1 MAPISL
7 KRYTV
12 LASLCAA
19 TALAPLPAFSQQQV
33 EQDGIKV
40 RPLSGTRVF
49 AGGEN
54 FNEKSRLQYAEL
66 VRDAKE
72 KNALVPDSDPQVKR
86 LRAIAQRIIP
96 YAARWNDAASSWQ
109 WQINLLNSDEVNA
122 FCMPGGQIAFY
133 SGIITKLNL
142 TDDEV
147 AVVMGHEIS
156 HALREHAQAQAGK
169 GNLAAVG
176 AKLAGAGLSA
186 WLGVDPNL
194 TSTATNMAAKGVM
207 LKFSRDD
214 EREADLIGMDLA
226 ARAGFDPRAGVA
238 LWQKMAAVS
247 KGAPPEFL
255 STHPSGSD
263 RISQMNEHMAQV
275 LPLYAR
281 SKGVSVNAL
290 PPYRSTA
297 IAQR

>member
-1 MAPISL
+1 M
-7 KRYTV
+7 
-12 LASLCAA
+12 
-19 TALAPLPAFSQQQV
+19 
-33 EQDGIKV
+33 
-40 RPLSGTRVF
+40 
-49 AGGEN
+49 
-54 FNEKSRLQYAEL
+54 
-66 VRDAKE
+66 
-72 KNALVPDSDPQVKR
+72 PDSDPQVRR

-96 YAARWNDAASSWQ
+96 FATRWNEAAANWN

-156 HALREHAQAQAGK
+156 HALREHSQAQAGK

-226 ARAGFDPRAGVA
+226 ARAGFDPRAGVV

-263 RISQMNEHMAQV
+263 RISQMNSHMAQV

-281 SKGVSVNAL
+281 SKGVSVDAL
-290 PPYRSTA
+290 PPYRSSA
-297 IAQR
+297 IVQR

>member
-1 MAPISL
+1 VTRHPF
-7 KRYTV
+7 KH
-12 LASLCAA
+12 LALVVSLCAA
-19 TALAPLPAFSQQQV
+19 TVLAPLPVFAQQATV
-33 EQDGIKV
+33 QDGIKV
-40 RPLSGTRVF
+40 RPLSNTRIF

-54 FNEKSRLQYAEL
+54 FNEKSKLQYTQLLRE
-66 VRDAKE
+66 AKD
-72 KNALVPDSDPQVKR
+72 KNTLVPDSDPQVKR
-86 LRAIAQRIIP
+86 LRTIAQRIIP
-96 YAARWNDAASSWQ
+96 FAARWNNAASSWQ

-133 SGIITKLNL
+133 SGILNKLNL

-194 TSTATNMAAKGVM
+194 TSTATNMAAQGVM

-226 ARAGFDPRAGVA
+226 ARAGFDPRAGVV
-238 LWQKMAAVS
+238 LWQKMAAVN

-255 STHPSGSD
+255 STHPSGND
-263 RISQMNEHMAQV
+263 RIAQMNNHMAQV

-281 SKGVSVNAL
+281 TKGVSVDAL
-290 PPYRSTA
+290 PPYRSNVVA
-297 IAQR
+297 SR

>member
-1 MAPISL
+1 MTRHL
-7 KRYTV
+7 FKRLALV
-12 LASLCAA
+12 ASLCAA
-19 TALAPLPAFSQQQV
+19 TALAPLPVFAQQV
-33 EQDGIKV
+33 TVQDGIKV
-40 RPLSGTRVF
+40 RPLSNARIF

-54 FNEKSRLQYAEL
+54 FNEKSKLQYTQLLRE
-66 VRDAKE
+66 AKD
-72 KNALVPDSDPQVKR
+72 KNALVSDSDPQVRR

-96 YAARWNDAASSWQ
+96 FASRWNNAASNWQ

-133 SGIITKLNL
+133 SGILNKLNL

-194 TSTATNMAAKGVM
+194 TSTATNMAAQGVM

-226 ARAGFDPRAGVA
+226 ARAGFDPRAGVV

-263 RISQMNEHMAQV
+263 RISQMNNHMTQV

-281 SKGVSVNAL
+281 TKGVSVDAL
-290 PPYRSTA
+290 PPYRSNVVA
-297 IAQR
+297 SR

>member
-12 LASLCAA
+12 LASLCAF
-19 TALAPLPAFSQQQV
+19 TALAPLSAYSQQPV
-33 EQDGIKV
+33 LQDGIKV
-40 RPLSGTRVF
+40 RPLSGTRIF

-54 FNEKSRLQYAEL
+54 FNEKSKLQYAEL

-96 YAARWNDAASSWQ
+96 YAARWNEAASSWQ

-226 ARAGFDPRAGVA
+226 ARAGFDPRAGVV
-238 LWQKMAAVS
+238 LWQKMASVS

-281 SKGVSVNAL
+281 SKGVSVDAL

-297 IAQR
+297 IATR

>member
-7 KRYTV
+7 NRYAI

-19 TALAPLPAFSQQQV
+19 TALAPLSVHAQQATV
-33 EQDGIKV
+33 QDGIKV
-40 RPLSGTRVF
+40 RPLSTSRIF
-49 AGGEN
+49 AGGAD
-54 FNEKSRLQYAEL
+54 FNAQSKQQYAQL
-66 VRDAKE
+66 VNEAKE

-96 YAARWNDAASSWQ
+96 FATRWNEAAADWNWQ
-109 WQINLLNSDEVNA
+109 VNLLNSDQVNA

-147 AVVMGHEIS
+147 AIVMGHEIS
-156 HALREHAQAQAGK
+156 HALREHSQAQAGK
-169 GNLAAVG
+169 SNLAAVG

-186 WLGVDPNL
+186 WLGVDPSI
-194 TSTATNMAAKGVM
+194 TSTATNMAAQGVM

-226 ARAGFDPRAGVA
+226 ARAGFDPRAGIA
-238 LWQKMAAVS
+238 LWQKMGSVNKS
-247 KGAPPEFL
+247 QPLPFL
-255 STHPSGSD
+255 STHPSGKD
-263 RISQMNEHMAQV
+263 RINEMNKSMHLV
-275 LPLYAR
+275 LPVFAKAKGLDPDKLPAYR
-281 SKGVSVNAL
+281 SLAL
-290 PPYRSTA
+290 PSS
-297 IAQR
+297 